1 LLHIAKGDP
10 SAITSTLKLYEGI
23 EGVEEAI
30 AEARALLARLDQLV
44 KLLLEP
50 LFYFHI

>member
-1 LLHIAKGDP
+1 MLHIAKGDP